1 MKALFEEY
9 SGVVISIFC
18 VISVLGILFFG
29 ITDKNG
35 NRGIYNILGAEVN
48 NSSSTEAPD
57 NGSYNAMDGYANK
70 TKPTVEQR
78 KTRIVAGTVY
88 NITDLFKVTDS
99 KGDDATIS
107 KITSITLNDVS
118 GDVDKTS
125 SYASDTK
132 SITFPGKG
140 TYTIVMKI
148 KDRQTGKRTTIST
161 NVLVN
166 SR

>member
-57 NGSYNAMDGYANK
+57 NGSYNAMDG
-70 TKPTVEQR
+70 
-78 KTRIVAGTVY
+78 
-88 NITDLFKVTDS
+88 
-99 KGDDATIS
+99 
-107 KITSITLNDVS
+107 
-118 GDVDKTS
+118 
-125 SYASDTK
+125 
-132 SITFPGKG
+132 
-140 TYTIVMKI
+140 
-148 KDRQTGKRTTIST
+148 
-161 NVLVN
+161 
-166 SR
+166 